1 MAYLPWVPA
10 PGGKDQEDPKGL
22 PPIPVS
28 TDLTSLGLSPL
39 PVLSEPS
46 AWNFL
51 VSLPL
56 TPCLTLRR
64 TEWRHYAVDD
74 VMAPAQ
80 IESTCYGKGHAIT
93 SLRFHMEIFT
103 EFPLPTHSRNWYS
116 KLAPDDGRDRHPG
129 LQGAH

>member
-1 MAYLPWVPA
+1 MAQLPWVPA

-28 TDLTSLGLSPL
+28 TVLTSLGLWPL

-46 AWNFL
+46 PWNFL

-56 TPCLTLRR
+56 TPCLALWR
-64 TEWRHYAVDD
+64 TAWRHYAVDD

-80 IESTCYGKGHAIT
+80 WNLPVMGRGVPSQASDFTWRCLQS
-93 SLRFHMEIFT
+93 SLFQHILETGIQSWHWMMAGT
-103 EFPLPTHSRNWYS
+103 DTPQ
-116 KLAPDDGRDRHPG
+116 